1 MRSRLLIGLLV
12 TGLLAAWAAPVLA
25 DAPATIPP
33 GGTRFRE
40 GHPQN
45 SFQRGHD
52 HDRRHDG
59 GRHGRPH
66 NRPHFGGGH
75 GHKVV
80 VPGPVFV
87 VPRSC
92 WTPGYWAYQWV
103 PHAAAYQV
111 WVPGHWSPAGT
122 WVPGHYQTQYQ
133 GYYQP
138 YWVEGFWV
146 GC

>member
-12 TGLLAAWAAPVLA
+12 TALLAAGAAPVLA
-25 DAPATIPP
+25 GSRGTIPP

-45 SFQRGHD
+45 SFQRGHE

-59 GRHGRPH
+59 RHHGQHKRPDFG
-66 NRPHFGGGH
+66 HFH
-75 GHKVV
+75 GHNVV

-92 WTPGYWAYQWV
+92 WTPGYWAYHWV
-103 PHAAAYQV
+103 PQAAGYPV
-111 WVPGHWSPAGT
+111 WVAGYWSPAGT
-122 WVPGHYQTQYQ
+122 WVPGHYQYQ

-138 YWVEGFWV
+138 YWVEGYWT